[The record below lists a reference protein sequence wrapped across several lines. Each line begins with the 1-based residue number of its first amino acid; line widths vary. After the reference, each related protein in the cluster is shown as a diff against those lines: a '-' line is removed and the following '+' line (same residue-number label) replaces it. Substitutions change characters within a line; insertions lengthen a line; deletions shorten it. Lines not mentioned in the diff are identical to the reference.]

1 MTRAKRYGT
10 KINLVVRSTGTG
22 VETLQVEIPFHWPIQ
37 WLRWE
42 MRIELGR
49 QQWGFWLR
57 KHICDTV
64 KLERIL
70 GQNMYGWWGR
80 GSIAPRPQARVPG
93 RDLTGA
99 SPLTTDLM
107 TLHHNYMAAW
117 DVGHSGAALMW
128 LSRHPNT
135 KTCHHGFPWGKHE
148 DNLWKTQLG
157 VIALPWIG
165 HMILIEWLSLLSFEP
180 SSGKEQNP
188 LCLMHMDFVRST
200 KYFRNWKA
208 PYKGNY

>member
-1 MTRAKRYGT
+1 MTRAKRYGI
-10 KINLVVRSTGTG
+10 KINLVVCSAGTG
-22 VETLQVEIPFHWPIQ
+22 VERLQVEIPIHWPIQ

-57 KHICDTV
+57 KHYLRYCEVRKNFGTNNAWVMGKRKYGPKAPSPGAWQGLNGCFPSNYWSHDT
-64 KLERIL
+64 
-70 GQNMYGWWGR
+70 
-80 GSIAPRPQARVPG
+80 APQLPE
-93 RDLTGA
+93 
-99 SPLTTDLM
+99 TT
-107 TLHHNYMAAW
+107 YMAAW

-157 VIALPWIG
+157 VIALPWIW

-180 SSGKEQNP
+180 SSVRETKPCVLNVHG
-188 LCLMHMDFVRST
+188 LCEVHKVL
-200 KYFRNWKA
+200 
-208 PYKGNY
+208 